1 MTFSAKRKP
10 VRSRARSRSRER
22 HNFGR
27 RLSKHAATHRR
38 PSHSG
43 KAARKSASRSRQ
55 SRSRKATPKSKRR
68 PSNAFARPPL
78 YGGVNAALVGT
89 ATGLGVGF
97 SLANTLRTRLIH
109 QIRLLQKLASF
120 VSEDQKL
127 SQLYNVHYELKLHA
141 TDWLYAIPY
150 AEIKER
156 LGDTLGEKF
165 DRLIEHE
172 RLKDK
177 ARMFSIGQTPI
188 TYDSTR
194 LSATEQKRLNELN
207 AEFDVSK
214 LNCLHKHIIPDDH
227 TSGAHH

>member
-22 HNFGR
+22 HNSGR

-38 PSHSG
+38 PSRSR

-55 SRSRKATPKSKRR
+55 SRSRKAARKSKRR

-109 QIRLLQKLASF
+109 QIRLLQKLETF
-120 VSEDQKL
+120 VCNDQSKL
-127 SQLYNVHYELKLHA
+127 GQLYKVNFKLKLHA

-150 AEIKER
+150 AEIKEL
-156 LGDTLGEKF
+156 LGGPLGEKF

-177 ARMFSIGQTPI
+177 AKTFSIGQTPI

-194 LSATEQKRLNELN
+194 LSATEQQRWKELN
-207 AEFDVSK
+207 TEFDVSK
-214 LNCLHKHIIPDDH
+214 LKCLH
-227 TSGAHH
+227 TTNT

>member
-10 VRSRARSRSRER
+10 VRSHARTHSRKR
-22 HNFGR
+22 HNSGR
-27 RLSKHAATHRR
+27 RSSKHAATHRR
-38 PSHSG
+38 PSHSR

-55 SRSRKATPKSKRR
+55 SRSRKAAPKSKRR

-97 SLANTLRTRLIH
+97 SAANALRTRLIN
-109 QIRLLQKLASF
+109 QLRLLQILRTFVCNDQSKLT
-120 VSEDQKL
+120 
-127 SQLYNVHYELKLHA
+127 QLYNVHYELKLHA

-156 LGDTLGEKF
+156 LGGSLGEKF

-177 ARMFSIGQTPI
+177 ARTFSIGQTPI

-194 LSATEQKRLNELN
+194 LSATEQRRWNELN
-207 AEFDVSK
+207 AEFNVSK
-214 LNCLHKHIIPDDH
+214 LKCLH
-227 TSGAHH
+227 TTNT